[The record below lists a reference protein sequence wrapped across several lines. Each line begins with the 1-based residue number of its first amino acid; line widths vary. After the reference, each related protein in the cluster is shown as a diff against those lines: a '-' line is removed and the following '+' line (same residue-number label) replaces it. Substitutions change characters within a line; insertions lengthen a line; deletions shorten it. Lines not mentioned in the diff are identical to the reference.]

1 MGRTRK
7 MGVHQL
13 PWRPQ
18 CPHNG
23 CAPLPFSPYWYPPPL
38 SLGLT
43 PPPFAM
49 PVPPPSL
56 AMPPPPFAMP
66 VPPPSLSMP
75 PPPHTFSLAPP
86 DPKNCHP
93 ARGTSSSSQIIRYS
107 LDGER
112 VLLEPVLGK
121 GWGRR
126 FPVETPDRCWYWCCI
141 PHISH
146 KRRKRR
152 LWKFFSSITCEGNF
166 LTINAKSTKVLK
178 SSCVILRGKI
188 LWPKMCVW
196 KKMTIMRYVMLIYL
210 WWGILLLREPSINI
224 FQHFIRCIA
233 NGECPMKKKV
243 APGIDRLFQ
252 LPHK

>member
-1 MGRTRK
+1 MWEGNPGLKIMKKSGFVPGMGLGDGNGRNGSK
-7 MGVHQL
+7 WGVQGRWVSTNSPDAL
-13 PWRPQ
+13 NALTMAVLLSPS
-18 CPHNG
+18 PHTDIP
-23 CAPLPFSPYWYPPPL
+23 PLL

-152 LWKFFSSITCEGNF
+152 LWKFFLSITCKGNF
-166 LTINAKSTKVLK
+166 LTINAKNTKVLK
-178 SSCVILRGKI
+178 SSLKCNFEGKNS
-188 LWPKMCVW
+188 L
-196 KKMTIMRYVMLIYL
+196 
-210 WWGILLLREPSINI
+210 
-224 FQHFIRCIA
+224 A
-233 NGECPMKKKV
+233 
-243 APGIDRLFQ
+243 
-252 LPHK
+252 